1 MKDISFTAGLH
12 VFSCILYSFLTTE
25 HMRILPS
32 GSAMGHTVKIKPDHS
47 MPSPTPADSEVSMV
61 SSNSATVS
69 EEAQAATGFNHSPFP
84 SVDSFI
90 TSQLTKG
97 GVQGSIRRWTYFP
110 TGALY
115 FMVCNDIDTL

>member
-1 MKDISFTAGLH
+1 MLH
-12 VFSCILYSFLTTE
+12 ILTVFCMYSFLTTE

-32 GSAMGHTVKIKPDHS
+32 GSARGHTVKTKPDHS
-47 MPSPTPADSEVSMV
+47 MPPPTPADSEVSMA

-69 EEAQAATGFNHSPFP
+69 EEAQAATGFSQSPFP

-115 FMVCNDIDTL
+115 ISWQ